1 MACLLLSL
9 ESVYKPARQLALDMM
24 TRLGTATD
32 EMIEIFLSEGKLVSA
47 LSLGKTQKKDTGLP
61 GRLLVRN
68 LLYFFKGPYILS
80 NSTPNSRTQPI
91 YICSE

>member
-1 MACLLLSL
+1 MLFRFYQLHQYLQYHVIGDSKPVACLLLSL

-47 LSLGKTQKKDTGLP
+47 LSLGKIRCKIQGYQKGH
-61 GRLLVRN
+61 
-68 LLYFFKGPYILS
+68 
-80 NSTPNSRTQPI
+80 Q
-91 YICSE
+91 